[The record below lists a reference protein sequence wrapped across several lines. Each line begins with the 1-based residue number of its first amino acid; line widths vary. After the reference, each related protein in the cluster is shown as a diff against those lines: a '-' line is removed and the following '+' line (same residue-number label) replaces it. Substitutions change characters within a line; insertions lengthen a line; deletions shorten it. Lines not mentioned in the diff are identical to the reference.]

1 MLVKLIIISFIQISY
16 GLINEAPYFMG
27 TYLLRKTN
35 DESLK
40 SSYTYLILNDNN
52 NIKLKSIIQNGA
64 FATKISRT
72 GSLKFI
78 NNLKTIFNPMYHITF
93 NKKLN
98 DIIVDNDI
106 NLLVTF
112 NNVNKYSYSVLGIEF
127 PEFRYKQISNYN
139 INKKIRVRQK
149 NYTLYVT
156 DDKYYY
162 LFDLTTELKK
172 GKLPYV
178 EIPFNTLLFTQIF
191 GFIINILLVK
201 FFDLI

>member
-1 MLVKLIIISFIQISY
+1 
-16 GLINEAPYFMG
+16 MG

-52 NIKLKSIIQNGA
+52 NIKLKSIIQKGP

-72 GSLKFI
+72 GSLEFI
-78 NNLKTIFNPMYHITF
+78 NNKKSIFNPMYHITF

-98 DIIVDNDI
+98 DMIVDNDI

-112 NNVNKYSYSVLGIEF
+112 NNVNKYSYSALGIEF
-127 PEFRYKQISNYN
+127 PELKYKQISNYN

-162 LFDLTTELKK
+162 LFDLNSELIK
-172 GKLPYV
+172 GRLPYV

-201 FFDLI
+201 FFDII

>member
-1 MLVKLIIISFIQISY
+1 MLVKLIIISFIQISN
-16 GLINEAPYFMG
+16 GLLNEAPYFMG

-35 DESLK
+35 DESLM

-52 NIKLKSIIQNGA
+52 NIKLKSIIQNGP

-98 DIIVDNDI
+98 DIIVDNDV

-127 PEFRYKQISNYN
+127 PELKYKQISNYN

-162 LFDLTTELKK
+162 LFDLNSELIK

-201 FFDLI
+201 FFDII